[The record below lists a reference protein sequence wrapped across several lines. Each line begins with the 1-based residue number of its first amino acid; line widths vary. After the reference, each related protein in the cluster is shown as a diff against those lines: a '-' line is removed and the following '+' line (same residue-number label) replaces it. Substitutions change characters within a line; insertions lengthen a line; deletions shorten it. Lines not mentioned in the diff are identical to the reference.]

1 MVQSMKK
8 LIIILSF
15 SILQV
20 HFIYAQRE
28 VDEDAKSFKDRV
40 YFGGNFN
47 LQFGRVT
54 FIDISPL
61 MGYMVTDKLS
71 VGPGITYQY
80 LNYRWLNNY
89 KTNIYGGRFFGRY
102 NIGQQFFAHSEVEA
116 LNVEYPQIVG
126 TNDRQWVRGW
136 VPGVFIGGGMF
147 QSFGRRGGVH
157 LMGLYNIAYIRSK
170 SPYAS
175 PFVIRA
181 GITL

>member
-1 MVQSMKK
+1 MKK
-8 LIIILSF
+8 LILILSF
-15 SILQV
+15 FVLQIN
-20 HFIYAQRE
+20 FLYAQRE
-28 VDEDAKSFKDRV
+28 VEQGQKSFKDRI

-61 MGYMVTDKLS
+61 MGYMVTDRFS

-80 LNYRWLNNY
+80 LNYKWLNNY
-89 KTNIYGGRFFGRY
+89 KTHIYGGRFFGRY
-102 NIGQQFFAHSEVEA
+102 NIGQQFFAHSEIEA
-116 LNVEYPQIVG
+116 LNVEYSKIVG
-126 TNDRQWVRGW
+126 GNDRQWVRGW

-147 QSFGRRGGVH
+147 QPFGRRGGIQI
-157 LMGLYNIAYIRSK
+157 MGLYNLTYSQGR

-175 PFVIRA
+175 PFVLRA